1 MLRFLP
7 GFIAQKHTS
16 MLGMV
21 DLYRIKPDLLERLIE
36 STTEPL
42 GPSYLRYILDD
53 YLIFLQDQDRSQIYY
68 CDPILQH
75 ISICRHFLALLDG
88 WI

>member
-1 MLRFLP
+1 
-7 GFIAQKHTS
+7 
-16 MLGMV
+16 MV
-21 DLYRIKPDLLERLIE
+21 DLYRIKPGLLERLIE

-42 GPSYLRYILDD
+42 GPSYVPYPHYILGD